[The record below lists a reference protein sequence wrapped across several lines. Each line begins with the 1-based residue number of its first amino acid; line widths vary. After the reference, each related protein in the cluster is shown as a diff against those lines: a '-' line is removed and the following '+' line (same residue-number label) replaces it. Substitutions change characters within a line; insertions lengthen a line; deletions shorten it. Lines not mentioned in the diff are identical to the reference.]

1 MKSFSAVVA
10 LVAYLFACSVPGADA
25 DLYIVNGTRTTIE
38 KIPFQVSI
46 LFFNEHDC
54 AAVILDENTML
65 TAAHCFKYFYEGFS
79 TNLKPWS
86 ARVGSSFWRYGGQVV
101 QFKSIVFHPE
111 YDKATTNNDIA
122 ILKTTAPIIFSAS
135 VQPVALPDPSRKLI
149 PGEKLQIS
157 GWGRLSPNGPTSK
170 QLQMINL
177 PVLSKEKCIEIMSP
191 ISPIRPSML
200 CAGDLDG
207 LGDSCSGDSGGP
219 AVDENNV
226 LVGITSWGKGCSVP
240 GYAGVYTDVAYMSD
254 WIQNNRI

>member
-25 DLYIVNGTRTTIE
+25 ELYIVNGTSTTIE

-46 LFFNEHDC
+46 RFHNEHNC
-54 AAVILDENTML
+54 AATILDENTIL
-65 TAAHCFKYFYEGFS
+65 TAAHCFELNRYEMFK
-79 TNLKPWS
+79 NLSLWS
-86 ARVGSSFWRYGGQVV
+86 GRVGSTYWRQGGQLIM
-101 QFKSIVFHPE
+101 FKSIVFHPE

-135 VQPVALPDPSRKLI
+135 AQPVALPPSSRELI

-157 GWGRLSPNGPTSK
+157 GWGVLSRLVPTPE
-170 QLQMINL
+170 QLQMIRL
-177 PVLSKEKCIEIMSP
+177 PVLSKEKCIEIMTS
-191 ISPIRPSML
+191 IKPSMF
-200 CAGDLDG
+200 CAGDLNG

-219 AVDENNV
+219 PVDENNV

>member
-1 MKSFSAVVA
+1 MKSFPAVVA
-10 LVAYLFACSVPGADA
+10 LGAYLFACSVSGADA
-25 DLYIVNGTRTTIE
+25 DLYIVNGTSTTIE

-65 TAAHCFKYFYEGFS
+65 TAAHCFKYFYEGLY

-111 YDKATTNNDIA
+111 FHVKTLNNDIA
-122 ILKTTAPIIFSAS
+122 ILKTTTPIIFSAS

-157 GWGRLSPNGPTSK
+157 GWGQLYFTGPIPE
-170 QLQMINL
+170 QLQMIRL
-177 PVLSKEKCIEIMSP
+177 PVQSKDQCIELMTSTNP
-191 ISPIRPSML
+191 VMPSMF
-200 CAGDLDG
+200 CAGDLAG
-207 LGDSCSGDSGGP
+207 LGDSCGGDSGGP

-226 LVGITSWGKGCSVP
+226 LVGITSWGNNCSVP
-240 GYAGVYTDVAYMSD
+240 GYSGVYTDVAYMSD
-254 WIQNNRI
+254 WIQNNRK